1 MKMNPPS
8 KNNTNPQAA
17 FTLVELLVVI
27 TIIGILIALLLPAVQ
42 AAREAARRMQCQNNL
57 KQVCLA
63 LHNYHSQ
70 YNCFPAAEAVS
81 VPQQCVTP
89 SNCRGAPLFV
99 VILPFIEAENMD
111 ALYDY
116 KATPSGILSGWNR
129 WQVDFAALAESRM
142 PFYQCPSDPRINE
155 YPDMRS
161 FFGVAGGMP
170 PTPPKTQIVN
180 IRGGV
185 YLDGLFEMNRWRR
198 FADITDGSA
207 SSFAIGE
214 SNHNSRYGRNENY
227 DTDIGGPVSWVW
239 AGACGSNSA
248 GNDCSEQE
256 MYDGRAIRPTKYPI
270 NSVQTLT
277 GDNENDF
284 PFGSFHSG
292 GAHFAFADG
301 HVSFINDTIDMY
313 VYRSLGTIAGGE
325 IISGVE
331 Y

>member
-1 MKMNPPS
+1 M
-8 KNNTNPQAA
+8 
-17 FTLVELLVVI
+17 I

-42 AAREAARRMQCQNNL
+42 AAREAARRLQCQNNL

-63 LHNYHSQ
+63 LNNYHSL

-81 VPQQCVTP
+81 VPQQCVYAGL
-89 SNCRGAPLFV
+89 SDCRGAPLFIV
-99 VILPFIEAENMD
+99 LLNFIEANNLD

-116 KATPSGILSGWNR
+116 QALPSGVVVGWNR
-129 WQVDFAALAESRM
+129 WRTDHPELASGRM
-142 PFYQCPSDPRINE
+142 PFYQCPSDPRVNE

-161 FFGVAGGMP
+161 YFGVAGGMP
-170 PTPPKTQIVN
+170 PTPPEQQIVN

-198 FADITDGSA
+198 FADITDGSS

-214 SNHNSRYGRNENY
+214 SNHNSRYGRPEHY
-227 DTDIGGPVSWVW
+227 DTNEGGPVTWVW
-239 AGACGSNSA
+239 AGACAANSA
-248 GNDCSEQE
+248 RNNCDENL
-256 MYDGRAIRPTKYPI
+256 MYDGREIRPTLFAI
-270 NSVQTLT
+270 NSVQPLT
-277 GDNENDF
+277 GNNENDF

-301 HVSFINDTIDMY
+301 HVSFINDTIDLY
-313 VYRSLGTIAGGE
+313 VYHSLGSIAGGE
-325 IISGVE
+325 TVSGVH